1 MTEQGKERLKSI
13 KLREFLRHKFFRAIK
28 EVSELR
34 EAYLDMD
41 GHLDAYEVELFAKGA
56 KISNID
62 VIMEIFS
69 THPNVVKRISWLSY
83 QNAPAGI

>member
-1 MTEQGKERLKSI
+1 MKA
-13 KLREFLRHKFFRAIK
+13 FFATNPSRAIK

-62 VIMEIFS
+62 VIMEIYRKITS
-69 THPNVVKRISWLSY
+69 LNSSNYL
-83 QNAPAGI
+83 